1 MIQRLWKY
9 WPLAIALWWTATCA
23 TVKGSAPASWS
34 TSLSV
39 GAGQS
44 VATPPTRL
52 REWTFG
58 TTTTT
63 PIPFTSLAITVN
75 SLTKFPQSILI
86 GNTGPT
92 TLTFNLEAT
101 ATATVTSGGANISIP
116 PTGALSFVNVDG
128 VWKGLSVVRPD
139 STNGTVTAWC
149 SY

>member
-1 MIQRLWKY
+1 MIHKISKCTPV
-9 WPLAIALWWTATCA
+9 WPLLVALLLAFDVWYFAGD
-23 TVKGSAPASWS
+23 VKA
-34 TSLSV
+34 
-39 GAGQS
+39 QS

-75 SLTKFPQSILI
+75 GQTKYPQSILV

-101 ATATVTSGGANISIP
+101 ASATVTSGGSNLSIFPGTQPLSYVNI
-116 PTGALSFVNVDG
+116 DG
-128 VWKGLSVVRPD
+128 VWKGMSVVRPD
-139 STNGTVTAWC
+139 SVNGTVTAWC